1 MVRTPATEPQRT
13 GPATLAI
20 LPVKRFGIAKVRL
33 GDELSG
39 GTRRALAEAM
49 VTDVLMALRRTSRVS
64 EVVLVTSEPAAEA
77 IGRGYGANVLVDDRE
92 DGQSAATLIGIAYA
106 LEAGI
111 PRVLLVPGDT
121 PALDPAELD
130 ALLDRP
136 ATGRSVVVVPDRHGT
151 GTNALLLTPPD
162 VIEPAFGPDS
172 RGEARAGR
180 GRCGRAVH
188 GRGGRD
194 AVARRR
200 HRGGPRGA
208 AHGARQPPRR
218 RGAHARD
225 AQPARIDAQEAGPAA
240 PHAAGGVI
248 AAAATPSLARRPAA
262 PA

>member
-1 MVRTPATEPQRT
+1 MPRIPPPEPTPA

-49 VTDVLMALRRTSRVS
+49 VTDVLMALRRTARIA
-64 EVVLVTSEPAAEA
+64 EVLLVTSEPAAEA

-92 DGQSAATLIGIAYA
+92 DGQSAAVLIGIEYA
-106 LEAGI
+106 LAEGA

-136 ATGRSVVVVPDRHGT
+136 TTGRSVVVVPDRHGT

-172 RGEARAGR
+172 RALHERAAADARVPCTVEEVSTLALDVDTSEDLAELRTALANRR
-180 GRCGRAVH
+180 G
-188 GRGGRD
+188 
-194 AVARRR
+194 
-200 HRGGPRGA
+200 GA
-208 AHGARQPPRR
+208 AHT
-218 RGAHARD
+218 RGMLSRLAATRKI
-225 AQPARIDAQEAGPAA
+225 APARPEP
-240 PHAAGGVI
+240 
-248 AAAATPSLARRPAA
+248 PSE
-262 PA
+262 